1 MLASP
6 DHLNVLFLAIYEAL
20 KFYLESGRKL
30 KPDLK
35 PIIDVHIYKAMA
47 RKLQQTHAA

>member
-6 DHLNVLFLAIYEAL
+6 DHLNVLLLVIYKAL
-20 KFYLESGRKL
+20 NLNLESGRKL

-35 PIIDVHIYKAMA
+35 PIIYVHIYKAMA